1 MPLGGLDIGEVLS
14 RAATLTRFME
24 EQRKRRLQREN
35 PLAGALE
42 ALMAAQQ
49 HFGQE
54 ELEAFPD
61 VVKQLA
67 TIGAG
72 RELEA
77 SELNRLME
85 IMGRVPSPARLR
97 RRQELQQALGE
108 MLLSLE
114 QLRARNRITMETL
127 GVLSGDPKMTEA
139 ARAAMEVTRATEQEF
154 LERGLGAVML
164 RFPEFAN
171 DPEVQQLLRQVRMRA
186 ILPGAPVPGAPVRR

>member
-1 MPLGGLDIGEVLS
+1 MPFGGLDIGEALS

-54 ELEAFPD
+54 EIETFPD

-67 TIGAG
+67 TVGAG

-77 SELNRLME
+77 PELNRLME
-85 IMGRVPSPARLR
+85 IMGRVPSTARLR
-97 RRQELQQALGE
+97 RRQDLQRSIGE

-114 QLRARNRITMETL
+114 KMRAQNQITMRALEAF
-127 GVLSGDPKMTEA
+127 SGDPKMTEA
-139 ARAAMEVTRATEQEF
+139 VRAAIEATRAAEQEF
-154 LERGLGAVML
+154 LERGLGAVL
-164 RFPEFAN
+164 LGFPEFAN
-171 DPEVQQLLRQVRMRA
+171 DPEVQQLLKQVRTRA
-186 ILPGAPVPGAPVRR
+186 IMPGVPVR